1 MSKKGGRKE
10 RERAAFAAGQASS
23 RGYQAMAA
31 IGGQN
36 GDWPLS
42 LIGEDSEVWQNIYT
56 LRGRMRDLFRT
67 NPYYQKYRELLWAN
81 VFGEKGIMLRMKVK
95 ETEDRVVNAPE
106 ECAYRRDYNLRRKRV
121 RHWLRSKRG
130 DGYYRMIRTLVRQN
144 MIQVGDPDVYANM
157 LIERR
162 WEEWKRA
169 ENCDTRGQREYGEF
183 RQLRLI
189 SGARDGD
196 IFIRHVRDPK
206 VNKFGYA
213 QQLINS
219 EWCDHFYNGTLPNG
233 NEVRMGIE
241 YPRMSWGLGK
251 PVAYYFIKRQ
261 PQDWQFS
268 IPGAFNFTSGNLH
281 ERVPAEEI
289 IHYARYSDADSTRPA
304 PWGASTIPKARQ
316 LDQYELAEVIAAREQ
331 ACKMGYLYSDLVPEG
346 GYQGDPIDPRR
357 TVVQDRVPGGTQGL
371 PYGVKYQEVDPKHP
385 NGNFENFRKG
395 QLRSWCAG
403 MPGADYNIIANDLE
417 GINFSAGRLGRLDT
431 NEMSKM
437 IQRFDIDRAERPT
450 FEAWLEMG
458 LITGAVPL
466 PLAKFAKLNK
476 PCFQGRRW
484 AGVDEVKEATAAAL
498 RISNKMSSRSREC
511 AEDGDDFEEIAFELA
526 EEEMLL
532 ESLGLSS
539 ELSVEGVKPAQP
551 AGDIA
556 DDGTQAGGGDD
567 SANPKNPKAATTDAE
582 DEKSYQ
588 EDLSKHPTINR
599 LNGAS
604 PLTKRVNG
612 VAAS

>member
-1 MSKKGGRKE
+1 M
-10 RERAAFAAGQASS
+10 AS
-23 RGYQAMAA
+23 G
-31 IGGQN
+31 
-36 GDWPLS
+36 
-42 LIGEDSEVWQNIYT
+42 
-56 LRGRMRDLFRT
+56 
-67 NPYYQKYRELLWAN
+67 
-81 VFGEKGIMLRMKVK
+81 
-95 ETEDRVVNAPE
+95 
-106 ECAYRRDYNLRRKRV
+106 
-121 RHWLRSKRG
+121 
-130 DGYYRMIRTLVRQN
+130 
-144 MIQVGDPDVYANM
+144 
-157 LIERR
+157 
-162 WEEWKRA
+162 
-169 ENCDTRGQREYGEF
+169 EYGEL

-213 QQLINS
+213 QQFINS
-219 EWCDHFYNGTLPNG
+219 EWCDHFYNGVLPNG

-241 YPRMSWGLGK
+241 YPKMSWGLGK

-281 ERVPAEEI
+281 ERIPAEEI

-331 ACKMGYLYSDLVPEG
+331 ACKTGFLTSTLVPEG
-346 GYQGDPIDPRR
+346 GQEFQPPNPQGV
-357 TVVQDRVPGGTQGL
+357 TLQDQVPGSTQGL
-371 PYGVKYQEVDPKHP
+371 PWGVDYKERNPTHP
-385 NGNFENFRKG
+385 NGNFDTFRKG

-437 IQRFDIDRAERPT
+437 IQRFDINRAERPT
-450 FEAWLEMG
+450 FEAWLEMS

-466 PLAKFAKLNK
+466 PLAKFDKFNK
-476 PCFQGRRW
+476 PNFQGRRW

-556 DDGTQAGGGDD
+556 DDGTPAAGGDD
-567 SANPKNPKAATTDAE
+567 DADPKNPKAATADAD
-582 DEKSYQ
+582 DEKSYR
-588 EDLSKHPTINR
+588 EDLSKHPSLKR
-599 LNGAS
+599 LNGHD
-604 PLTKRVNG
+604 PTPKKTNG
-612 VAAS
+612 SHA